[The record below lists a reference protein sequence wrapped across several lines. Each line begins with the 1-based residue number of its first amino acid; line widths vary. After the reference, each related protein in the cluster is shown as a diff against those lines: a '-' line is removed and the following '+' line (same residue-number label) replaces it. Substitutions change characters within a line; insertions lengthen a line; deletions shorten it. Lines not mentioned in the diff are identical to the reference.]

1 MENTCEKTDK
11 MAGLDQNIINKGPEL
26 LDIIDFSMD
35 KVYKDYP
42 VKMLPKILHKRT
54 GNAMKCLFEDIDIN
68 LYEKEARMITF
79 FTNVERIH
87 PWIKTLDL
95 FYYDHMGN
103 NDKFDIKWY
112 DVPATWS
119 DPNNNNNS
127 IVIEILDKEQALQFN
142 ITFFV
147 TTGTIRVQGSKYMTF
162 VHSHFP
168 VLTQILAKVIDNAT
182 HATVEEQF
190 DLDQTLKDVYDNTV
204 SSKLDDSLTSIKSTI
219 HQAIIQT
226 ASQQSNEYTKLMT
239 AITTSCETLTTIIKA
254 NPRAKDQSEVTSLQ
268 KTISTLRD
276 SLLHLENQLKIQD
289 GNIQIERSNNEV
301 NIKSLQSLLD
311 ETRKQLK
318 QSCETSQYEFN
329 QYTEKIKV
337 KDNEI
342 QQLTQK
348 IQKLKKKS
356 GHSPG

>member
-1 MENTCEKTDK
+1 MQHTCDKTDK
-11 MAGLDQNIINKGPEL
+11 MAGLDQNIVNGGPEL

-42 VKMLPKILHKRT
+42 VKMFQRSFTNERVKAK
-54 GNAMKCLFEDIDIN
+54 KCLFEDIDIN

-112 DVPATWS
+112 DVPTTWS

-182 HATVEEQF
+182 HATVEG
-190 DLDQTLKDVYDNTV
+190 TV
-204 SSKLDDSLTSIKSTI
+204 
-219 HQAIIQT
+219 
-226 ASQQSNEYTKLMT
+226 
-239 AITTSCETLTTIIKA
+239 
-254 NPRAKDQSEVTSLQ
+254 
-268 KTISTLRD
+268 
-276 SLLHLENQLKIQD
+276 
-289 GNIQIERSNNEV
+289 
-301 NIKSLQSLLD
+301 
-311 ETRKQLK
+311 
-318 QSCETSQYEFN
+318 
-329 QYTEKIKV
+329 
-337 KDNEI
+337 
-342 QQLTQK
+342 
-348 IQKLKKKS
+348 
-356 GHSPG
+356 